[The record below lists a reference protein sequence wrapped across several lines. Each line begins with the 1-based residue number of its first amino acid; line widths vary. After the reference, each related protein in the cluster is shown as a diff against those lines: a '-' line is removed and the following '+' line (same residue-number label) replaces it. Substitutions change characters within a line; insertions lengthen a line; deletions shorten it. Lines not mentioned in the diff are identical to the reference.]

1 MSPGAHTG
9 DGSTDLIIVRKTHH
23 VNYLR
28 YLVRSVMVMVM
39 MVMVV
44 LVPLM
49 MKHLIVVNYLHCLVW
64 SVQTDTPA

>member
-28 YLVRSVMVMVM
+28 YLVRSVML
-39 MVMVV
+39 VV
-44 LVPLM
+44 VPLM
-49 MKHLIVVNYLHCLVW
+49 MKHLIVVNYLHYLVW